1 MFSSKSKTKVNLD
14 RVKTRTTAPM
24 PAPIVRPT
32 VDQRRALRKGTWCV
46 CQIMTREGAVR
57 EGVILD
63 VSETG
68 ARVRFRDRG
77 ELPRIVKIK
86 ASRIGL
92 HRFARVVW
100 QRIPDAGLEFIS
112 TVRTEPR

>member
-1 MFSSKSKTKVNLD
+1 MFSSKSKTKVNLE
-14 RVKTRTTAPM
+14 RVTRSVPTPLPILRPM
-24 PAPIVRPT
+24 VE
-32 VDQRRALRKGTWCV
+32 QRKAVRKGTWCV
-46 CQIMTREGAVR
+46 CQILTREGAVR

-63 VSETG
+63 VSATG
-68 ARVRFRDRG
+68 ARIRFRDRG
-77 ELPRIVKIK
+77 DLPRIVKIK

-100 QRIPDAGLEFIS
+100 QRTPDAGIEFIS

>member
-1 MFSSKSKTKVNLD
+1 MFSSKSKTKVNLE
-14 RVKTRTTAPM
+14 RVKTRVVPQ
-24 PAPIVRPT
+24 APIVRAA
-32 VDQRRALRKGTWCV
+32 VEQRRALRKGTWCV

-63 VSETG
+63 VSQTG
-68 ARVRFRDRG
+68 ARIRFRDRG

-100 QRIPDAGLEFIS
+100 QRTPDAGIEFIS

>member
-1 MFSSKSKTKVNLD
+1 MFSSKSKTKVNLE
-14 RVKTRTTAPM
+14 RAAKSVAAPI
-24 PAPIVRPT
+24 PIVRPM
-32 VDQRRALRKGTWCV
+32 VDQRGALRKGTWCV

-63 VSETG
+63 VSATG
-68 ARVRFRDRG
+68 ARIRFRDRG

-92 HRFARVVW
+92 NRFARVVW
-100 QRIPDAGLEFIS
+100 QRIPDAGIEFIS
-112 TVRTEPR
+112 TVRTDPR